1 MNKLNEAL
9 ETADLLHDRGTIER
23 VITDMASAIRSDYA
37 GSRPLVIVMMNG
49 GLHFAAMLTLELGF
63 DVQIDYLH
71 ATRYRGETSGGSLR
85 WLRHPVVPLEGRR
98 VLLLDDILDEGHTLA
113 EVAVW
118 CRGQGAAEVKSA
130 VLVRK
135 RHDRCLDEAFADY
148 EGLEVP
154 DRYVF
159 GFGMDYYEQGRNLPA
174 IYALAE
180 EDGHA

>member
-1 MNKLNEAL
+1 MDKLDEAL
-9 ETADLLHDRGTIER
+9 QSADLLHDRGAIER
-23 VITDMASAIRSDYA
+23 VITDMASAIRADYA
-37 GSRPLVIVMMNG
+37 GARPLVLVMMNG
-49 GLHFAAMLTLELGF
+49 GLHFAALLTLELGF

-71 ATRYRGETSGGSLR
+71 ASRYRGETSGGSLR
-85 WLRHPVVPLEGRR
+85 WLRRPLVSLQGRR

-113 EVAVW
+113 EVAAW

-135 RHDRCLDEAFADY
+135 RHDRCVDGAYADY

-159 GFGMDYYEQGRNLPA
+159 GFGMDYHEQGRNLPA

-180 EDGHA
+180 ED